1 MSTNSESAG
10 PVAALML
17 PRLNKPLLTFARAV
31 HGALLNNPGFPGPTP
46 PLDVLAADIAA
57 FEDAE
62 TKAASRAKGAASLR
76 DAKKRR
82 VKEDLFHLR
91 DHVQSVVETNTSPA
105 AAAAL
110 IESAFMNVRK
120 VPKRTVPDLS
130 AKNADVSGK
139 VLLTA
144 KAVAPVAVYSW
155 EYSLDQSS
163 WTRLPETMQT
173 RTEVAGLTSAE
184 VYYFRFR
191 ALTRAG
197 WQDYSPVMS
206 LLVH

>member
-1 MSTNSESAG
+1 MSTNTESRG

-17 PRLNKPLLTFARAV
+17 PGTTQFLLAFAKAV
-31 HGALLNNPGFPGPTP
+31 HSALLNNPAFPSPNP
-46 PLDVLAADIAA
+46 PLDVFAEDIAA
-57 FEDAE
+57 LEDAE